1 MAEKRLA
8 LDQIPSA
15 VPGSGTDRTRQIAS
29 IVKVDGPNG
38 EGALAVLPG
47 TTLAFSL
54 PVAGKVTMFAS
65 LHHLSSGAA
74 NLPTSIN
81 LSIRVDGVDHI
92 VAANTLDI
100 GVPGPSYAIGAAGS
114 YAENMLAGPH
124 TFAIAVSGNG
134 TVVSSVTQPTTLII
148 DYPEELVGGGGAGDA
163 NLVKVDAVGSGD
175 IALTAGLTT
184 VPGTPIA
191 FSLERSKTV
200 MFAGY
205 ATVFATTFADCFLI
219 LRVDGVDYRGSEFH
233 LLAGGV
239 GDIEVSRALVLGA
252 GPHTA
257 ELVATM
263 PSGAGASI
271 YTAAGGA
278 PGYISA
284 IYATGGGGTTIG
296 DAATFQK
303 TDVVKT
309 DGIFSTVSLVFVAVP
324 GTSIA
329 FNLVEAQVVDFT
341 AYGTSPDGGFG
352 ETTAFGIRVDGVD
365 YPGTFAYS
373 VGGEQHGV
381 FVNRALSLAAGAHT
395 AEVIIRFPG
404 GGGSA
409 RLLSNVDFPTVL
421 TALYNQPVFGAG
433 SLTSQEAVTAGAPG
447 SFYSNPLI
455 TYDLV
460 PGTLVTIDLIVPQ
473 TVFFNAV
480 GCGHIDGANRSNTQ
494 IGIRIDG
501 INYDGG
507 YEQTYGLG
515 SFVSGTLVASK
526 AIALGVGIHTAQIV
540 IRRIGGS
547 SADIWTESPGDKP
560 ARLTALYTNPQELVD
575 LGIGTLANQEA
586 ENTTGVATTNATTTY
601 ALIPATL
608 VTVTVPVAQVVK
620 FSGFASVFG
629 AGTSGIDAQLGVR
642 IDGIDYNGTVSEEG
656 RFIIEPTQGLGIYV
670 EKAISLAPGSHT
682 AQLVVRQST
691 GATGIARVFNSVDKP
706 TRLTAIYTAPQDIV
720 TTILDHAKDDT
731 SGGFVTA
738 SAAPVI
744 IPSPS
749 VAFTQLAVGD
759 VEAHLT
765 ATAYFNG
772 AFRVRANTF
781 LVLDGVTFIKV
792 GYAGVDGVVAGGQAC
807 GGVAVFPAV
816 ALGAHTIQAALATED
831 PFGATILRGVGLTQ
845 APLTITV
852 RHN

>member
-1 MAEKRLA
+1 
-8 LDQIPSA
+8 
-15 VPGSGTDRTRQIAS
+15 
-29 IVKVDGPNG
+29 
-38 EGALAVLPG
+38 LAVEF
-47 TTLAFSL
+47 THVQEF
-54 PVAGKVTMFAS
+54 VAGAHSV
-65 LHHLSSGAA
+65 
-74 NLPTSIN
+74 SI
-81 LSIRVDGVDHI
+81 I
-92 VAANTLDI
+92 VR
-100 GVPGPSYAIGAAGS
+100 
-114 YAENMLAGPH
+114 
-124 TFAIAVSGNG
+124 
-134 TVVSSVTQPTTLII
+134 
-148 DYPEELVGGGGAGDA
+148 
-163 NLVKVDAVGSGD
+163 K
-175 IALTAGLTT
+175 
-184 VPGTPIA
+184 
-191 FSLERSKTV
+191 
-200 MFAGY
+200 
-205 ATVFATTFADCFLI
+205 
-219 LRVDGVDYRGSEFH
+219 
-233 LLAGGV
+233 
-239 GDIEVSRALVLGA
+239 
-252 GPHTA
+252 
-257 ELVATM
+257 
-263 PSGAGASI
+263 
-271 YTAAGGA
+271 
-278 PGYISA
+278 
-284 IYATGGGGTTIG
+284 GGGT
-296 DAATFQK
+296 A
-303 TDVVKT
+303 
-309 DGIFSTVSLVFVAVP
+309 
-324 GTSIA
+324 
-329 FNLVEAQVVDFT
+329 
-341 AYGTSPDGGFG
+341 
-352 ETTAFGIRVDGVD
+352 
-365 YPGTFAYS
+365 
-373 VGGEQHGV
+373 
-381 FVNRALSLAAGAHT
+381 
-395 AEVIIRFPG
+395 
-404 GGGSA
+404 
-409 RLLSNVDFPTVL
+409 NVDLPATADAPISL
-421 TALYNQPVFGAG
+421 TALYTEPAFGAG

-447 SFYSNPLI
+447 SFYSNPLA

-473 TVFFNAV
+473 TVLFNAV
-480 GCGHIDGANRSNTQ
+480 GCGHLDGANRSNTQ

-608 VTVTVPVAQVVK
+608 VTVTVPVAQVVL
-620 FSGFASVFG
+620 FEGMAT
-629 AGTSGIDAQLGVR
+629 AGTPDSAYNTQLGIR
-642 IDGIDYNGTVSEEG
+642 IDGIDYHGQSVRAGVILAVDRAGVSV
-656 RFIIEPTQGLGIYV
+656 TKSLQ
-670 EKAISLAPGSHT
+670 LAPGSHT
-682 AQLVVRQST
+682 AQLLVRQAA
-691 GATGIARVFNSVDKP
+691 ATSDDAAIVNSVNEP

-792 GYAGVDGVVAGGQAC
+792 AYAGVDGVVSGGQAC

-816 ALGAHTIQAALATED
+816 AIGAHTIQAALSTED